1 MIPIASNVRI
11 WLATGHTDMRCGMHR
26 LALLVQEG
34 LGREPFGGDIFIF
47 RGRSGKQATFSIQF
61 SHGQDRLP
69 LAPIIRTDVAGVV
82 ASTREG
88 SAMHLHRRT
97 ARP

>member
-1 MIPIASNVRI
+1 MIPVPASVRI
-11 WLATGHTDMRCGMHR
+11 WIATGHTDMRRGMHG
-26 LALLVQEG
+26 LARQVQEG
-34 LGREPFGGDIFIF
+34 LGRDPFAGDVYVF
-47 RGRSGKQATFSIQF
+47 RGKSGKQATFSIQF

-88 SAMHLHRRT
+88 PAMHLHRRT

>member
-1 MIPIASNVRI
+1 MLPAGVRI
-11 WLATGHTDMRCGMHR
+11 YVACGVTDMRKGFDG
-26 LALLVQEG
+26 LAALVQTALE
-34 LGREPFGGDIFIF
+34 LDPYGGALFLF
-47 RGRSGKQATFSIQF
+47 RGRRGKQATFSIQF
-61 SHGQDRLP
+61 SHGQDRVP

-82 ASTREG
+82 APTGEG